1 MALMSANSRWYVD
14 RSVPPFPDYSMQVN
28 GLFKAAV
35 GPLDLPPKA
44 ITGGL
49 EWETPYCGLPDG
61 YATACPPAT
70 KAASFTG
77 GWSTFTGDPFVV
89 LAGSACGFG
98 TNASSDARTREAV
111 LSKLYAGE
119 QNRVEDI
126 FSRGSVGASRGL
138 ANSGATQ
145 LAASANIVEAFAILG
160 ATFATTYGLP
170 GIIHVPL
177 IAEPVTKAHH
187 LVEQGKDGV
196 WYTPRGHKVV
206 FGNYAG
212 LTAAGAAPAADHTN
226 IYITSPV
233 FIWRSPEPFVS
244 PWAESVVTSTNQI
257 FRFAEREY
265 VVSYECLGYATDVAY
280 KVCC

>member
-1 MALMSANSRWYVD
+1 MAVMSANARWHVD
-14 RSVPPFPDYSMQVN
+14 RSTPAFPDYSLQTN

-35 GPLDLPPKA
+35 GPMDLPPKA

-49 EWETPYCGLPDG
+49 EFETPYCGLPDG
-61 YATACPPAT
+61 YAIACTPGS
-70 KAASFTG
+70 KAASLAG
-77 GWSTFTGDPFVV
+77 GWTTVTGDPFVV

-98 TNASSDARTREAV
+98 TNASSDERTREVV
-111 LSKLYAGE
+111 LAKLFAGE

-145 LAASANIVEAFAILG
+145 LAASVTIVDAFGILG
-160 ATFATTYGLP
+160 ANFATTYGLP
-170 GIIHVPL
+170 GVIHVPL
-177 IAEPVTKAHH
+177 IAEAITKSSH

-212 LTAAGAAPAADHTN
+212 LSAAGGAPAADHTN

-233 FIWRSPEPFVS
+233 FVWRSPEPLVS
-244 PWAESVVTSTNQI
+244 PWETSAVTSTNQI

-265 VVSYECLGYATDVAY
+265 VVTYECLGYATDVTY